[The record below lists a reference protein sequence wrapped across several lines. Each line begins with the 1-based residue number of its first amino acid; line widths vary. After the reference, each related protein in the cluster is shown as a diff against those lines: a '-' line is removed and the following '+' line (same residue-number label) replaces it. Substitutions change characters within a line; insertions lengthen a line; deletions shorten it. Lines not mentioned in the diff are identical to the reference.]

1 VSYLVLARKYRPQ
14 VFEDMVGQDHLV
26 RTLANAIAGGRV
38 AHAYLFCG
46 PRGVGKTTAARI
58 LAKAL
63 NCEKGPAPVPCNACA
78 SCVEITEGRSLDV
91 LEIDGASNRGINEVR
106 ELRENIRYTPTGGRS
121 KVYIID
127 EVHMLT
133 NEAFNALLKTLEE
146 PPPHVNF
153 VFATT
158 EPFKVPGTILSRC
171 QRFDFARVATRKIA
185 AHLTRIA
192 ESEGITITPE
202 AVNLVARRARGGVR
216 DALSLMDQIISAA
229 EGDIDREGVERF
241 LGLVGTDFYFAL
253 LDRIADEDTAAVL
266 RQLDETYARGID
278 LGDLAEGLAH
288 HVRDLLL
295 VRLDP
300 ELRPLLEAAESEV
313 PKLTEQA
320 ARFPA
325 ETLVLFL
332 DRAAELAATV
342 RRSEHPR
349 LGMELALAEMAQAGN
364 LVPLGEL
371 AERLLALEKRL
382 GSGAPA
388 PGPARPPAKAVR
400 KPSVKPPSGDGS
412 AARKAPPRT
421 TSSAP
426 AASAVPESPEATRL
440 WDACVDAIREKS
452 IRLGS
457 TLRMAAAV
465 GFSGDGRIVLRPD
478 PPNPLLAQCLAEPEV
493 HQLVKETL
501 FALGASVPEVMLQG
515 TGPSASASE
524 AVKPFALES
533 DGPAGAAPEK
543 REARAG
549 DREGDTATAAEPAPE
564 PEASSAATGDG
575 DGDPDAEPRAQA
587 AVGAAATP
595 QETAAH
601 DAAPPEVAP
610 PDTRS
615 VGQIFKDEPML
626 QKALDI
632 FDGEMLP

>member
-1 VSYLVLARKYRPQ
+1 VHGPFFIASEEEKPVSYLVLARKYRPQ

-26 RTLANAIAGGRV
+26 RTLANAIASERV

-63 NCEKGPAPVPCNACA
+63 NCEKGPAPVPCNACS

-106 ELRENIRYTPTGGRS
+106 ELRENVRYTPTGGRS

-185 AHLTRIA
+185 EHLTRIA
-192 ESEGITITPE
+192 EAEGITVTPE
-202 AVNLVARRARGGVR
+202 AVNLVARRAQGGVR

-229 EGDIDREGVERF
+229 EGDIDGEGVERF
-241 LGLVGTDFYFAL
+241 LGLVGTDFYFEL
-253 LDRIADEDTAAVL
+253 MDRIADEDTAAVL
-266 RQLDETYARGID
+266 TLLDGTYSRGVD

-295 VRLDP
+295 VRLDGN
-300 ELRPLLEAAESEV
+300 LRPLLEAAESEV
-313 PKLTEQA
+313 PQLERQA
-320 ARFPA
+320 GRFGT
-325 ETLVLFL
+325 ETLVSFL

-349 LGMELALAEMAQAGN
+349 LSMELALAEMAEASG

-371 AERLLALEKRL
+371 ARRLLALEERL
-382 GSGAPA
+382 GAGAPP
-388 PGPARPPAKAVR
+388 PGR
-400 KPSVKPPSGDGS
+400 KG
-412 AARKAPPRT
+412 AARNEAARNEAAAKKATGTKT
-421 TSSAP
+421 TAKGTAGTVPSATD
-426 AASAVPESPEATRL
+426 AARL
-440 WDACVDAIREKS
+440 WDACVDAVREKS

-457 TLRMAAAV
+457 TLRMAAAL
-465 GFSGDGRIVLRPD
+465 GFSPDGRIVLCAD
-478 PPNPLLAQCLAEPEV
+478 PPNPLLAQCLAEPEA

-501 FALGASVPEVMLQG
+501 FQLGAGVPEVILQG
-515 TGPSASASE
+515 TGP
-524 AVKPFALES
+524 F
-533 DGPAGAAPEK
+533 PAGADPGFVLDADASGDVAGAAGMSPPAAPGPRAPDPSATEAAAPE
-543 REARAG
+543 
-549 DREGDTATAAEPAPE
+549 
-564 PEASSAATGDG
+564 
-575 DGDPDAEPRAQA
+575 
-587 AVGAAATP
+587 VL
-595 QETAAH
+595 
-601 DAAPPEVAP
+601 P

-632 FDGEMLP
+632 FDGEVLP